1 MRSVADQSSEPPG
14 LHLVPFLYTNNK
26 QCVQKEP
33 ESWQVFLVSLT
44 DNGGNKCIQIIL
56 ISDQLLSNTFWFQLL
71 ESRLGFGLLVTLG
84 SGKPSL
90 SDTTHGFIASFPFS
104 YRPLLPLL
112 SLISFSVLHSID
124 VISSSNR
131 PLLFHSLIYSS
142 LFLSLWFW
150 RFYVFYHFYLKW
162 FTSSFFVFTFSFL
175 PSHFN
180 LECLFCHII
189 SLSFLLLSDCRSS
202 SVNSASVKVL
212 YK

>member
-1 MRSVADQSSEPPG
+1 MCTKRTWILPGISS
-14 LHLVPFLYTNNK
+14 FSDTT
-26 QCVQKEP
+26 
-33 ESWQVFLVSLT
+33 LT
-44 DNGGNKCIQIIL
+44 DNGYKSFWYP
-56 ISDQLLSNTFWFQLL
+56 ISCCQTRSGSSFLRVVW
-71 ESRLGFGLLVTLG
+71 VLG
-84 SGKPSL
+84 SWSL
-90 SDTTHGFIASFPFS
+90 WVLGNLLCLTPHMASSPPFLFS

-112 SLISFSVLHSID
+112 SLISFSILHSID

-131 PLLFHSLIYSS
+131 PLLFYSLIYSS

-175 PSHFN
+175 LSHFN
-180 LECLFCHII
+180 LECLFCHIV

>member
-1 MRSVADQSSEPPG
+1 MKVINVYKSFWYPISCCQTRSGSSFLRVVWVLGSWSLWVLGNLLCLTPHMASSP
-14 LHLVPFLYTNNK
+14 PFL
-26 QCVQKEP
+26 
-33 ESWQVFLVSLT
+33 
-44 DNGGNKCIQIIL
+44 
-56 ISDQLLSNTFWFQLL
+56 
-71 ESRLGFGLLVTLG
+71 
-84 SGKPSL
+84 
-90 SDTTHGFIASFPFS
+90 FS

-150 RFYVFYHFYLKW
+150 RFYVFYHFYMK
-162 FTSSFFVFTFSFL
+162 
-175 PSHFN
+175 H
-180 LECLFCHII
+180 CLFLFLHFLFCRLILTLSVYSVT